1 MIIAFIVV
9 AITALVLVVIARVA
23 SRDAIRIFLI
33 AMALIM
39 GGAGTWNVI
48 DGIQHHSLW
57 NSLKGIG
64 VVGASMGYLTLL
76 FLSRRR

>member
-1 MIIAFIVV
+1 MIIALIVV
-9 AITALVLVVIARVA
+9 AVTALMAVVIARGP

-33 AMALIM
+33 AMALMM

-57 NSLKGIG
+57 NSLQGIG

-76 FLSRRR
+76 FLGRRR